1 MKLAYVPHSHTLD
14 FCVWNK
20 PLVPESSCFHPCFI
34 CSRPLATVKS
44 KTWTLS
50 VLFKGFSTV
59 FLRPDREG
67 LLWEETS
74 MCCYG
79 DVIFLFTRH
88 FLYFEGDNISS
99 AQGYLPSSERAI
111 NLLNCGKAFLGM
123 EHPIS
128 LFVIT
133 PNAPRASHCS
143 FPGVFP
149 WEMPQAV
156 AASGCLSLVFIPSRE
171 LHFSKGQLT
180 FLSGCLFDSFPSST

>member
-1 MKLAYVPHSHTLD
+1 MGLV
-14 FCVWNK
+14 C
-20 PLVPESSCFHPCFI
+20 PLQRVLHC
-34 CSRPLATVKS
+34 
-44 KTWTLS
+44 
-50 VLFKGFSTV
+50 LFKARSRRPT
-59 FLRPDREG
+59 LRG
-67 LLWEETS
+67 NIYVLLWW
-74 MCCYG
+74 CYFFF
-79 DVIFLFTRH
+79 IHRH
-88 FLYFEGDNISS
+88 FLYFEGDNVSS

-123 EHPIS
+123 ERPIN

-171 LHFSKGQLT
+171 LYFSKGQLT